1 VLTET
6 RRLCKPELGVRF
18 PPPPSSDTPA
28 FENPIRGRE
37 RVLALFAVLATV
49 FEDSVVTDELHGLGT
64 YAMAFRLSVD
74 GHPIQGV
81 DHLRLDEEG
90 LIRRITVSMRPLRA
104 LQVLAERMADTVAS
118 LT

>member
-1 VLTET
+1 LATG
-6 RRLCKPELGVRF
+6 RGRGANGN
-18 PPPPSSDTPA
+18 TPA
-28 FENPIRGRE
+28 LQAGVGGSIPPASIEP
-37 RVLALFAVLATV
+37 
-49 FEDSVVTDELHGLGT
+49 GT